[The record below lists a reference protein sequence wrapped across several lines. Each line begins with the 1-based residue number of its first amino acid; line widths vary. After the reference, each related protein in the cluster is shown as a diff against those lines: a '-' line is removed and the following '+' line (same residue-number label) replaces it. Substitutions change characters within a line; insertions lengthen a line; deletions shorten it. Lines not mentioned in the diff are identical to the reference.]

1 MNLTLSLLGQKL
13 AYFIKSTVMWWLI
26 FLGAI
31 HLITTMALIYEWENQ
46 RDFSLDEHIRI
57 IFISV
62 IPAFIFSLSDV
73 FRKLCVELKQRET
86 ES

>member
-1 MNLTLSLLGQKL
+1 MNLRLSLLGQKL
-13 AYFIKSTVMWWLI
+13 YYFIKSTVMWWLI

-31 HLITTMALIYEWENQ
+31 HLITTMALIFEWENQ

-62 IPAFIFSLSDV
+62 IPAFIFSLSDA
-73 FRKLCVELKQRET
+73 FRKLCVELKKRET
-86 ES
+86 QS